1 MKSTRLFLAGF
12 FLSGRLVAAT
22 LGGSV
27 QHDTLGLLQE
37 GAGRFA
43 SILEGRMVFQ
53 HRQPLWQ
60 VYGDARLYWKTGFA
74 AVDGE
79 LSFALVRGYV
89 RLTPGPLE
97 LTFGKTLLNMGAPGI
112 FNPFSL
118 DKSLSLTDLTRTREG
133 REAVT
138 AELRTGSFSGFKLLA
153 APGDPAWT
161 AGLEFFARPGGL
173 DLTLG
178 AVRLATNH
186 NLVGGSLR
194 ADPGV
199 GISLAAVVHCD
210 DRGRQPALE
219 ATLTLDWSIGKWSL
233 LLGGYANGRGAAR
246 KEDYSTLPAASTY
259 TLGRL
264 TLFLQNRLHVDEFLS
279 FTLDSFGNPEDGS
292 LVILP
297 GVYWT
302 ISEGLTCTIIIS
314 VPLGNDGGEYAPSR
328 AGDLGFLARV
338 LAKF

>member
-1 MKSTRLFLAGF
+1 MKTARLFLAGLL
-12 FLSGRLVAAT
+12 LSGRLAGAT

-27 QHDTLGLLQE
+27 QHDTLGLLQD
-37 GAGRFA
+37 GAGHFA

-53 HRQPLWQ
+53 HKQPLWQ

-74 AVDGE
+74 AADGE
-79 LSFALVRGYV
+79 LTFALVRGYV

-97 LTFGKTLLNMGAPGI
+97 LTLGKTYLNMGAPGI

-118 DKSLSLTDLTRTREG
+118 DKTLSLTDLTRTREG

-138 AELRTGSFSGFKLLA
+138 AELRTGGFSGFKLLA

-186 NLVGGSLR
+186 NLLGGSLR
-194 ADPGV
+194 FDPGV
-199 GISLAAVVHCD
+199 GISLAAAVHCD
-210 DRGRQPALE
+210 DHGRQPALE
-219 ATLTLDWSIGKWSL
+219 AALTLDWSIGRWSF
-233 LLGGYANGRGAAR
+233 LLGGYANGRGSAR
-246 KEDYSTLPAASTY
+246 REEYSSTPAAGTY

-264 TLFLQNRLHVDEFLS
+264 TLFLQNRLQLDEFIS

-292 LVILP
+292 LVFLP
-297 GVYWT
+297 GLLWT
-302 ISEGLTCTIIIS
+302 VTEGLTCTVIIS
-314 VPLGNDGGEYAPSR
+314 VPLGRDGGEYAPSR
-328 AGDLGFLARV
+328 AGELGFLIRV